1 MKVKLREYIDT
12 IFADAERRAPYNQ
25 RVRELKEEM
34 LQNLNDRYDDLV
46 SKGKS
51 PAAAYNIAIAGV
63 GDVSELLDS
72 VVGGENSANE
82 NGNGGHAEQLGKSF
96 LQEN

>member
-34 LQNLNDRYDDLV
+34 LDL
-46 SKGKS
+46 
-51 PAAAYNIAIAGV
+51 
-63 GDVSELLDS
+63 E
-72 VVGGENSANE
+72 
-82 NGNGGHAEQLGKSF
+82 
-96 LQEN
+96 